1 MKRTNYKAN
10 SGIIESWKLITV
22 NMLAISDP
30 PLICYL
36 VTWAVEMPYPFP
48 HPVLPAEGGR
58 AGPELMSWSQQLQHF
73 TWESRLPEPCL
84 GKRVELVLVVWV
96 PKSGP

>member
-30 PLICYL
+30 
-36 VTWAVEMPYPFP
+36 TP
-48 HPVLPAEGGR
+48 HFLFGNMGSGDALPIPPPCAACRG
-58 AGPELMSWSQQLQHF
+58 
-73 TWESRLPEPCL
+73 WESWP
-84 GKRVELVLVVWV
+84 
-96 PKSGP
+96 